1 MSSMIRAWYVFV
13 LLGLVTFLLTAFVG
27 RVPADLTAAVALPH
41 DLLHQAGVNLQLT
54 MQSAVDRRDLRAEV
68 ARLEEQLFLTEQA
81 RRNLEMQLE
90 RLAQAQ
96 SVRTSQSPAVVAVA
110 PVVGGDSG
118 PEIARLRLGLGSS
131 SGLQRNM
138 PVTVPS
144 GLVGIIT
151 EVAGS
156 SAVVTSVLDPQS
168 RVGVS
173 VRGKGGQGIAV
184 GEVGGLI
191 RVTRF
196 IVDGQVEVGDVVETS
211 SFGGLFP
218 AGILVGVVQ
227 EVLPP
232 DPNDLRRSFLIRPGV
247 EMATLREVVVLAP
260 Q

>member
-1 MSSMIRAWYVFV
+1 MSSVIKAWYVFV

-27 RVPADLTAAVALPH
+27 RVPSELTAAVALPH
-41 DLLHQAGVNLQLT
+41 DLLHQAGVNFQLT
-54 MQSAVDRRDLRAEV
+54 MQSAADRRDLRGEV
-68 ARLEEQLFLTEQA
+68 ARLQEQLWLTEQA

-90 RLAQAQ
+90 RLTQAQA
-96 SVRTSQSPAVVAVA
+96 VRTTQSPAVVAVA

-118 PEIARLRLGLGSS
+118 SEIARLRLGLGSL
-131 SGLQRNM
+131 SGLERNM
-138 PVTVPS
+138 PVTVPA

-151 EVAGS
+151 EVS
-156 SAVVTSVLDPQS
+156 TRSAVVTSVLDPQS

-173 VRGKGGQGIAV
+173 VRGKGGQGVAV

-196 IVDGQVEVGDVVETS
+196 IVDGPVEVGDVVETS

-232 DPNDLRRSFLIRPGV
+232 DPNDLRRSFLIKPGV
-247 EMATLREVVVLAP
+247 EMATLREVVILA
-260 Q
+260 QQ